1 MLSYLG
7 IIREVAKVVS
17 DAAEGTIEA
26 LNDRRIEQESQFTD
40 RMLGRIEHALEGYET
55 KGVKW
60 RAKTL
65 TDRGRGSQESIYGAD
80 FMGVFDISIE
90 GYSVKKGFLAQ
101 AKLIEPDGY
110 ISPQEYNRMKEQCRD
125 MLNLSPA
132 SFVFLYSTQLINVV
146 PAISVVAADPMN
158 PHDLYSR
165 RLNRFYEEH
174 FASFIGDKDIST
186 PDIRILEQLA
196 GRYRSRS
203 ALGLLAS
210 NEYGTD

>member
-26 LNDRRIEQESQFTD
+26 LNHGRIEQEPQFTD
-40 RMLGRIEHALEGYET
+40 RMLGRIEHAIEGYQT
-55 KGVKW
+55 KGVIW

-80 FMGVFDISIE
+80 FMGVFDLSIR
-90 GYSVKKGFLAQ
+90 GYAVRKGFLAQ
-101 AKLIEPDGY
+101 AKLVEPDGD
-110 ISPQEYNRMKEQCRD
+110 ISPQEYNRMREQCGN

-132 SFVFLYSTQLINVV
+132 SFVFLYSRELINVV
-146 PAISVVAADPMN
+146 PAISVVASDPIN

-174 FASFIGDKDIST
+174 FASFIGDKDLST
-186 PDIRILEQLA
+186 PDIRTLEKLMNRYNARNALA
-196 GRYRSRS
+196 
-203 ALGLLAS
+203 LLAS
-210 NEYGTD
+210 NEDIGN